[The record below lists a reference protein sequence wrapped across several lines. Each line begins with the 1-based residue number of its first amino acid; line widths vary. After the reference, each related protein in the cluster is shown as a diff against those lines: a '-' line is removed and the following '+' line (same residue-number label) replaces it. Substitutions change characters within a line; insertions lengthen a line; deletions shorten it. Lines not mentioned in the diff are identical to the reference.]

1 MPTPTDREAISD
13 VANPLGLDGIEFIE
27 YATTRPQALG
37 QVLEMMGF
45 KPIARHRS
53 REVLLYRQGTMNVVI
68 NAHVGTER
76 PRSVAPNE
84 TPAIAAVALRVRD
97 AAAAYKRALDRGAW
111 AVPTHVEVMELNI
124 PAIHGVGAS
133 RIYFVDRYREFSIY
147 DVDFVPIPTV
157 ERSPQAL
164 ADMHWFGLVQYIG
177 NDRMED
183 WTEFYREL
191 FGFDVLPDDERF
203 GILPKGR
210 ILRSP
215 CRSFYL
221 QLIEPDPSVVD
232 VEGDESLARI
242 GLGAPDVAAAARALR
257 ARGVEFVESSGAA
270 HRIARRA
277 DQELARR
284 ADVRAG
290 AQRTGCAMTQHSGF
304 IDDFG
309 MDTITLSGSLPDKL
323 RAMRDAGFSQVML
336 KASDLVAHPE
346 GVHDAVRAVQRSGL
360 RVTGFQVLRDF
371 EGLAGH
377 LHDYKVDIAKS
388 MLEMARAVG
397 APLLLACSSTST
409 HATQDVDALARDL
422 RKLAMLAVP
431 LGLKIAY
438 EGLSWGRTINEFTTA
453 WEVVSR
459 ADAPNLGLGIDS
471 FHILAAKTPLDEID
485 TLDPDK
491 IFLVQLADFMW
502 HEVRS
507 FEERIATARHFRVFP
522 GEGVHSAQVAELVL
536 RLDALGYRGDYS
548 FEVFNDDYQQV
559 PPATVAQRARRSAVW
574 LGEEVLRRSVPLPG
588 AMRLKGRAAPAA
600 S

>member
-1 MPTPTDREAISD
+1 
-13 VANPLGLDGIEFIE
+13 
-27 YATTRPQALG
+27 
-37 QVLEMMGF
+37 
-45 KPIARHRS
+45 
-53 REVLLYRQGTMNVVI
+53 
-68 NAHVGTER
+68 
-76 PRSVAPNE
+76 
-84 TPAIAAVALRVRD
+84 
-97 AAAAYKRALDRGAW
+97 
-111 AVPTHVEVMELNI
+111 
-124 PAIHGVGAS
+124 
-133 RIYFVDRYREFSIY
+133 
-147 DVDFVPIPTV
+147 
-157 ERSPQAL
+157 
-164 ADMHWFGLVQYIG
+164 
-177 NDRMED
+177 
-183 WTEFYREL
+183 
-191 FGFDVLPDDERF
+191 
-203 GILPKGR
+203 
-210 ILRSP
+210 
-215 CRSFYL
+215 
-221 QLIEPDPSVVD
+221 
-232 VEGDESLARI
+232 
-242 GLGAPDVAAAARALR
+242 
-257 ARGVEFVESSGAA
+257 
-270 HRIARRA
+270 
-277 DQELARR
+277 
-284 ADVRAG
+284 
-290 AQRTGCAMTQHSGF
+290 MTQHSGF